1 MTMLENL
8 YYGNIA
14 PHEKFIRRGSKLDKT
29 ISSLCSEED
38 KLTSTLTEPQKEV
51 FGKFKQYQDELNS
64 MTELTAFSDGFIL
77 AARLMIEVLQENK

>member
-14 PHEKFIRRGSKLDKT
+14 PHEKYIRRGSKLDKA

-38 KLTSTLTEPQKEV
+38 NLTSTLTEQQKEV
-51 FGKFKQYQDELNS
+51 FDRFRQCQDELNS
-64 MTELTAFSDGFIL
+64 ITELTAFSDGFIL
-77 AARLMIEVLQENK
+77 AARLMIEVLQNQK